1 MIHDLRSY
9 LEVLKQNNELL
20 TVSREVDPV
29 GEIGAVMATL
39 ETTGGEAA
47 FFKNVK
53 GFDIPVAG
61 GMLSDHRKIALA
73 LGCRPDEISRRIETA
88 LENPVKPE
96 TVESAVFKENVLK
109 GNEIDLTKLPIP
121 VHAPEDGGPFITGGV
136 TFSKSLRGGR
146 QNLSFHRML
155 IKGPVKTGVMI
166 NEWRHLRHFLNE
178 AEESGTSLPIAVAVG
193 LDPVILI
200 AAGFRSD
207 LDEIE
212 LAGALRGR
220 PVRMARCE
228 TCDIMVPAESEFVIE
243 GEIRPGERED
253 EGPLAEFT
261 GHYGALWPSP
271 VFHVT
276 AVCHRNKPIWQ
287 TINGASFEHINLGN
301 VLSREPM
308 LMKYAKYVSKNVRAV
323 HLPPYG
329 SGFLALVSVDKQ
341 NEGEPKNIAMA
352 AMTSHVNIKN
362 VIVVDSDVDI
372 YNPADVMWALSN
384 RVDPREDIFIIPNAQ
399 GHELDPGSDE
409 TGVQNKMGIDATLS
423 KKKSHL
429 KKVVYPTVDLSKYRS
444 RDSGR

>member
-9 LEVLKQNNELL
+9 LDVLRNNNELL
-20 TVSREVDPV
+20 TITREVDPV

-39 ETTGGEAA
+39 EKTGGEAA
-47 FFKNVK
+47 YFEKVK
-53 GFDIPVAG
+53 GFDIPVTG

-73 LGCRPDEISRRIETA
+73 LECSPEEISERTNRA
-88 LENPVKPE
+88 LDNPIQPE
-96 TVESAVFKENVLK
+96 LVDAPLWKENVLT
-109 GNEIDLTKLPIP
+109 GGDIDLKKIPIP
-121 VHAPEDGGPFITGGV
+121 VHAPEDGGSFITGGV
-136 TFSKSLRGGR
+136 TFSKGLEGGR

-155 IKGPVKTGVMI
+155 IKGPAKTGVMI
-166 NEWRHLRHFLNE
+166 NEWRHLRYFLKD
-178 AEESGTSLPIAVAVG
+178 AENKGKALPIAVAVG

-220 PVRMARCE
+220 PVGMAKCV
-228 TCDIMVPAESEFVIE
+228 TSDIMVPAESEFVIE

-271 VFHVT
+271 VFHIT
-276 AVCHRNKPIWQ
+276 AVCHRNNPVWQ

-308 LMKYAKYVSKNVRAV
+308 LMKYAKYVSKNVKAV

-329 SGFLALVSVDKQ
+329 SGFLALVSLDKQ
-341 NEGEPKNIAMA
+341 NEGEPKNVAMA

-362 VIVVDSDVDI
+362 VIVVDTDVDI
-372 YNPADVMWALSN
+372 YNPADVMWAMSN
-384 RVDPREDIFIIPNAQ
+384 RVDPREDMFIVPNAQ

-409 TGVQNKMGIDATLS
+409 TGVQNKMGIDATLT

-429 KKVVYPTVDLSKYRS
+429 KKVVYPRVDLSKYRS
-444 RDSGR
+444 